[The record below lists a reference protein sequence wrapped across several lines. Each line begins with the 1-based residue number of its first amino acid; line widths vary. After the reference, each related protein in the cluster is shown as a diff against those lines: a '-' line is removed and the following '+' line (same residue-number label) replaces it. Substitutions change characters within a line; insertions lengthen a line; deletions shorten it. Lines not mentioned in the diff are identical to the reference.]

1 MGTPPTGSHV
11 TAPSLP
17 SDAAA
22 PAVHAH
28 DLVVSYD
35 GVVAL
40 RAADLTLPR
49 GRTTALIGPNGSG
62 KSTLLNAIAGLAE
75 VQGVMNVLG
84 RRPRVARR
92 SIAYVLQTTGIN
104 ERVPLTVREVV
115 TMGRYAEL
123 GAVRR
128 LRAEDREIVDDSL
141 ERLDITDLAGRHIT
155 ELSGGQRQRVFVAQ
169 GLAQRADLL
178 LLDEPGTGL
187 DFVSEERIAD
197 VVQQEVD
204 RGRTVIVSTHD
215 FADAQAADVV
225 VLLAGEVVAVGPPE
239 DILTQELISTA
250 FGGHAHVLDDGT
262 VLIDDPHHHGYL

>member
-1 MGTPPTGSHV
+1 MNVPSPPTAG
-11 TAPSLP
+11 T
-17 SDAAA
+17 

-35 GVVAL
+35 GVPAL
-40 RAADLTLPR
+40 RAEHLTIPR

-75 VQGVMNVLG
+75 VRGVMTVLD
-84 RRPRVARR
+84 RRPRAARR

-104 ERVPLTVREVV
+104 DRVPLTVREVV

-128 LRAEDREIVDDSL
+128 LRREDRELVDEAL
-141 ERLDITDLAGRHIT
+141 ERLDITDLATRHVT

-169 GLAQRADLL
+169 GLAQRAEML

-187 DFVSEERIAD
+187 DFVSEERIGQVIREEVARGGT
-197 VVQQEVD
+197 VV
-204 RGRTVIVSTHD
+204 VSTHD
-215 FADAQAADVV
+215 FADAQAADAV
-225 VLLAGEVVAVGPPE
+225 VLLAGSVVAAGPPAE
-239 DILTQELISTA
+239 VLTQELVSKA

-262 VLIDDPHHHGYL
+262 VLIDDPHHHGYLGRSHH